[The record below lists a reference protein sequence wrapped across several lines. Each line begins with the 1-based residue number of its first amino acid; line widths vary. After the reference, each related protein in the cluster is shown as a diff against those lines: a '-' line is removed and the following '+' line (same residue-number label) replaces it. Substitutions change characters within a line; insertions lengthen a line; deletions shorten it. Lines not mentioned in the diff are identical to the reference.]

1 MFPMENE
8 QKICYQC
15 CSAITNLALAL
26 NLLLYHSTILNS
38 GGGESQAPPPPPL
51 PLYETLT
58 AMSTAYPG
66 HSENKVSRTAF
77 DKQTKKKGTHLISVS
92 KPIVFDKYNAFMVG
106 VDKSDQLLSYHNVLQ
121 KTVKY

>member
-1 MFPMENE
+1 MENE

-15 CSAITNLALAL
+15 CSVITNLALAL
-26 NLLLYHSTILNS
+26 NLLLYHSTILKFW
-38 GGGESQAPPPPPL
+38 GGKLGLGGEIPA

-92 KPIVFDKYNAFMVG
+92 KPIVFDKYNALWV
-106 VDKSDQLLSYHNVLQ
+106 
-121 KTVKY
+121 